1 MSAELG
7 SRRALRL
14 PTQLALLDGNLYIAA
29 TGSNQV
35 GTFRLQKDPLFESR
49 IIRGDRKERKSVA
62 VGGVPC
68 FLPLPDQCMLPSYPG
83 C

>member
-1 MSAELG
+1 MNAARTPTVTHLSPPVSPHVLTLLWPQDASMSAELG

-35 GTFRLQKDPLFESR
+35 GTRQNQVVTFPL
-49 IIRGDRKERKSVA
+49 
-62 VGGVPC
+62 
-68 FLPLPDQCMLPSYPG
+68 
-83 C
+83 